1 MQSVKFPKWG
11 ALLALVAAMGA
22 TRFGHLGTLWAPPDA
37 SWAVFFLAGFYLQ
50 EDRWVLA
57 VLLCEAIVIDF
68 VAIRVYGVS
77 SYCVTGA
84 YWFIVP
90 GYSMLWLGGA
100 WLRRHVVQRPSD
112 AVRLA
117 GSLLASFT
125 ACFVLT
131 EGSFYW
137 LGGRIGQPSVAGWWA
152 DFASWYGPFLLV
164 TGTYVGL
171 VAVAHLAVT
180 RWSPARTGLRVR

>member
-1 MQSVKFPKWG
+1 MQSVKFSKWG

-37 SWAVFFLAGFYLQ
+37 SWAVFFLAGFYLR

-100 WLRRHVVQRPSD
+100 WLRRHVVPQKGRGGCAGCAPGRGRVDSD
-112 AVRLA
+112 ASQVSQ
-117 GSLLASFT
+117 GSSDP
-125 ACFVLT
+125 
-131 EGSFYW
+131 
-137 LGGRIGQPSVAGWWA
+137 LG
-152 DFASWYGPFLLV
+152 
-164 TGTYVGL
+164 
-171 VAVAHLAVT
+171 
-180 RWSPARTGLRVR
+180 